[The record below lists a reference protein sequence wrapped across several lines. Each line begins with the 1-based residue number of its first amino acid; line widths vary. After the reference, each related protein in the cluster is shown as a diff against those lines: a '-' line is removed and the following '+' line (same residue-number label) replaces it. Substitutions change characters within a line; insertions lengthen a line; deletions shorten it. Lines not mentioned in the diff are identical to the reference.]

1 MKNNNS
7 FSIIALGLSGV
18 SLLVSV
24 YIICS
29 ENRFNTDWY
38 AIVVGILALLVTV
51 LIGWNIYT
59 VIDFRRETE
68 TVKDTIQY
76 ITKEFHEQSAGVML
90 PMMEFYMKKKN
101 EIEPFYRYGLGL
113 LIHQSI
119 IEDITACNTTV
130 KVLIECTPKDL
141 TLRKIDKTRIVS
153 LSHKIYH
160 PEKITGFLHFRDLL
174 LNAQV
179 VD

>member
-1 MKNNNS
+1 
-7 FSIIALGLSGV
+7 
-18 SLLVSV
+18 
-24 YIICS
+24 
-29 ENRFNTDWY
+29 
-38 AIVVGILALLVTV
+38 
-51 LIGWNIYT
+51 
-59 VIDFRRETE
+59 
-68 TVKDTIQY
+68 
-76 ITKEFHEQSAGVML
+76 ML